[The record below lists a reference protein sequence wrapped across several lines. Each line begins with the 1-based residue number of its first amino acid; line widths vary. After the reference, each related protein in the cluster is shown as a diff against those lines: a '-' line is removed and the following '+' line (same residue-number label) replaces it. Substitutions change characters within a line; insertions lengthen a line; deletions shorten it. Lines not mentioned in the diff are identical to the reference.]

1 MKQSNVL
8 SLFFAG
14 VLFLYWIST
23 SQATPTLLTWS
34 AFTNASDLS
43 GLTGNLENGD
53 PANIFGGV
61 GSGLAWAG
69 GNSFVMSPDR
79 GPNAVAWNSNL
90 DNTTSYISRLQNVTM
105 ELNQSSPGVFNLT
118 PILTGTTLL
127 YSTDPLTYGATSTVV
142 GGNYYFNGRSDNFGT
157 GNSLNTNNA
166 RSDPEGVRVSPDG
179 RYVYVSD
186 EYGPY
191 VYQFD
196 RETGVRTKAFVLP
209 DNLGVTNLSSQ
220 GAVEIANNVS
230 GRVANKGMEG
240 LAISPDGS
248 TLFGFMQG
256 PLLQDTNGG
265 GYYNRIVKINVAT
278 GETHEYAYDNRVGG
292 TNNSSE
298 LLAINDHEFLV
309 LERDNTGLGSGTSA
323 AVKNLIK
330 IDLTGA
336 TDVTALSGSAS
347 LAPYAVSGTVFLNI
361 VTALNNAGISSSN
374 IPSKLEGI
382 AWGQDVMI
390 NGTNT
395 HTLYMAN
402 DNDFVTNTSGPSK
415 VFVFGVTDADLGGSS
430 LTNQSISLQLGGD
443 LYVGSNSTV
452 APVSYTS
459 GTNFYNNIYVGYGA
473 TASNNQLLVANVG
486 TLLTNSGEFYVGYSG
501 SGNSLTVSNGGKVLV
516 SGISNNWLSIGENDG
531 ANSNTVTVT
540 GSNSQLNVAGWLEV
554 GWGSNTGNQ
563 MLISDGGLV
572 SDSNGYIGYTNGSSS
587 NSVAV
592 STSGTWSN
600 SSSFYVGYSGS
611 SNNLVISGAGTVTD
625 LAGTIGYHGDGN
637 GATVTGSN
645 SLWSNASSLTVGNCG
660 NAALLTISNGGGVI
674 SSSGLISAISG
685 WSNCSVT
692 VTGGGSYWSNSGNLT
707 IGSQAN
713 GLNAPSSG
721 NSLTISSGGE
731 VSDSN
736 AVIANATSFF
746 NNTVTVTGFNSLWS
760 NSGSIDLGVLGSQN
774 SLVISNGGSVLAAG
788 IIETNGTTDGPLSV
802 ATTIGDSNT
811 STNNSVLITGSGS
824 SMTNAGRL
832 RIGYYGSGNSLTVT
846 NGGQLI
852 GTRNANIT
860 LGYDIGSLNNQLQI
874 GGSNTF
880 SSNNGGIFVG
890 YGGSGNSI
898 SLSGGATMISGS
910 TNPSYY
916 GSNINYNDSY
926 VGFYAASSN
935 NSINLSGRNT
945 AWMNTGSLNIGY
957 DGSGNT
963 MVVSNGASL
972 IMIQAI
978 GTNAWISLGENSNS
992 FGNSLTVATNSIA
1005 SAQYVDVGWSGGSNV
1020 MTVKDGG
1027 IVTDTYGVI
1036 GHDSNSYG
1044 NSVLV
1049 TGSNSHW
1056 DSATSLIVGSY
1067 GNSNSLVISN
1077 GGKVSD
1083 FQAGLGVDA
1092 TMAPTSSSGNGV
1104 LITGSNSIWT
1114 NADIFVIGCGT
1125 VTLADGGILAAAQIQ
1140 IGQYGTLNIGR
1151 LGTNDSAGSV
1161 AGELVFTEPNDQNS
1175 GINFNQTNSLIMT
1188 NGISGPGWVCQLGTG
1203 TTTLSASNSYSHYT
1217 AVDAGELHIS
1227 PTGSLNGGGTT
1238 TIATGGTLRNEGY
1251 ISGQTVINGILC
1263 GNNGSFQNLKL
1274 EPGASSSWHI
1284 SSFTGTAGVSWDL
1297 LSTTNLDLSDL
1308 SLTNPFTINVIG
1320 SSGEGDGSLSYVFSY
1335 INVTGVLSAFNSA
1348 DFFINT
1354 TNFTM
1359 SPNLAGGSWN
1369 VTSTLFDGVTT
1380 LSVTY
1385 AVPEPSSYVLFLFGV
1400 IGVGMI
1406 CRNRKV

>member
-1 MKQSNVL
+1 
-8 SLFFAG
+8 
-14 VLFLYWIST
+14 
-23 SQATPTLLTWS
+23 
-34 AFTNASDLS
+34 
-43 GLTGNLENGD
+43 
-53 PANIFGGV
+53 
-61 GSGLAWAG
+61 
-69 GNSFVMSPDR
+69 
-79 GPNAVAWNSNL
+79 
-90 DNTTSYISRLQNVTM
+90 
-105 ELNQSSPGVFNLT
+105 
-118 PILTGTTLL
+118 
-127 YSTDPLTYGATSTVV
+127 V

-157 GNSLNTNNA
+157 GNSLNSNNA
-166 RSDPEGVRVSPDG
+166 RSDPEGVRVSSDG

-196 RETGVRTKAFVLP
+196 RETGVRTKAFALP
-209 DNLGVTNLSSQ
+209 DNLGVTNLSSR

-240 LAISPDGS
+240 LAISPDGG

-265 GYYNRIVKINVAT
+265 GYYNRIVKIDVAT

-309 LERDNTGLGSGTSA
+309 LERDSKGLGDGTSA
-323 AVKNLIK
+323 VIKDLIK
-330 IDLTGA
+330 INLTGA

-347 LAPYAVSGTVFLNI
+347 LAPYAVSGTVFLDI
-361 VTALNNAGISSSN
+361 VAALNNAGISSSN

-402 DNDFVTNTSGPSK
+402 DNDFVANTSGPSK

-473 TASNNQLLVANVG
+473 AASNNQLLVANAG

-501 SGNSLTVSNGGKVLV
+501 SGNSLTVSNGGRVVV
-516 SGISNNWLSIGENDG
+516 SGSANWLAIGENDG

-540 GSNSQLNVAGWLEV
+540 GSNSQLNVEGWLEV
-554 GWGSNTGNQ
+554 GWGTNSGNQ
-563 MLISDGGLV
+563 MTIAAGALV

-587 NSVAV
+587 NSVTI
-592 STSGTWSN
+592 SSGGTWSN
-600 SSSFYVGYSGS
+600 RSSFYVGYSGG
-611 SNNLVISGAGTVTD
+611 SNNLIISGAGTVTD
-625 LAGTIGYHGDGN
+625 LTGTIGYHGDGN
-637 GATVTGSN
+637 MATVTGSN
-645 SLWSNASSLTVGNCG
+645 SLWSNASSLSVGICG
-660 NAALLTISNGGGVI
+660 NTAQLTISYGGGVI
-674 SSSGLISAISG
+674 SSNGLISAISG

-692 VTGGGSYWSNSGNLT
+692 VVGTGSYWSNSGNLT

-721 NSLTISSGGE
+721 NSLLISSGGV

-736 AVIANATSFF
+736 AVIANATNFF
-746 NNTVTVTGFNSLWS
+746 NNSVAVTGSNSFWS
-760 NSGSIDLGVLGSQN
+760 NSGSIDLGVLGSGN
-774 SLVISNGGSVLAAG
+774 NLVISNGGSVVATG
-788 IIETNGTTDGPLSV
+788 IIETNGTTDGPLAL
-802 ATTIGDSNT
+802 ATTLGDSNV
-811 STNNSVLITGSGS
+811 SSNNSILITGTGS
-824 SMTNAGRL
+824 LMTNAGRL
-832 RIGYYGSGNSLTVT
+832 RIGYYGSSNSVTVAD
-846 NGGQLI
+846 GGQLI
-852 GTRNANIT
+852 GTRSANIT
-860 LGYDIGSLNNQLQI
+860 LGFDVGSSNNLLI
-874 GGSNTF
+874 ISGSNSL
-880 SSNNGGIFVG
+880 SSNNGGTYVG

-910 TNPSYY
+910 TNPAYY

-935 NSINLSGRNT
+935 NSINLTGSNT

-963 MVVSNGASL
+963 MVLSNGASL
-972 IMIQAI
+972 IMIQAS

-1036 GHDSNSYG
+1036 GHDSKSYG

-1049 TGSNSHW
+1049 TGGNSHW
-1056 DSATSLIVGSY
+1056 NSATSLIVGSY
-1067 GNSNSLVISN
+1067 GNSNTLVISN

-1083 FQAGLGVDA
+1083 YQGGLGVDA

-1114 NADIFVIGCGT
+1114 NADIFVIGSGT
-1125 VTLADGGILAAAQIQ
+1125 VTVANGGILAASSIQ
-1140 IGQYGTLNIGR
+1140 IGQFGDLDFGR
-1151 LGTNDSAGSV
+1151 YQQSDSAGSV
-1161 AGELVFTEPNDQNS
+1161 KAASILFVGTNGDDY
-1175 GINFNQTNSLIMT
+1175 GINFNQTNSLEVT
-1188 NGISGPGWVCQLGTG
+1188 NSISGTGWVCQLGTG
-1203 TTTLSASNSYSHYT
+1203 TTTLSASNSYTLYT
-1217 AVDAGELHIS
+1217 AVDAGELHIAS
-1227 PTGSLNGGGTT
+1227 TGSLNGGGTT
-1238 TIATGGTLRNEGY
+1238 TIAAGGSLRNNGY
-1251 ISGQTVINGILC
+1251 ISGQAVINGILC
-1263 GNNGSFQNLKL
+1263 GNNGSFRNLTL
-1274 EPGASSSWHI
+1274 EPGASSTWHL

-1308 SLTNPFTINVIG
+1308 SSTNPFTINIVG
-1320 SSGEGDGSLSYVFSY
+1320 TSGEGNGSSSYVFSY
-1335 INVTGVLSAFNSA
+1335 INVTGVLSGFNSA
-1348 DFFINT
+1348 DFVINT
-1354 TNFTM
+1354 SNFTM
-1359 SPNLAGGSWN
+1359 SPNLEGGSWN
-1369 VTSTLFDGVTT
+1369 VTSTIFDGVTT
-1380 LSVTY
+1380 LSVIY
-1385 AVPEPSSYVLFLFGV
+1385 AVPEPSFYVLFVLGV
-1400 IGVGMI
+1400 IGIGM
-1406 CRNRKV
+1406 RFLHRKV